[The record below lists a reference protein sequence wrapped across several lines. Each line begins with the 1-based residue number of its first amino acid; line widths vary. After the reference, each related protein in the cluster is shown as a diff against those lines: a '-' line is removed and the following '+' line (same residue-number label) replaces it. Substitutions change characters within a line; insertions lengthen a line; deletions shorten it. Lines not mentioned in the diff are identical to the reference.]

1 VLSWPIRYREPNGQ
15 LHSSCFLGYGVTC
28 AYMLS
33 AFFLVGFFKDAD
45 SHVAPPPYPGTA
57 VSASDET
64 LICRMVWDDESI
76 AATLTALE
84 GGGIRVRLGRLWH
97 GTASIPVTLHKT
109 TSTRWLTDLFLGLGP
124 CLRGCCTSGGELLF
138 GEAGLSVEP
147 PQERIA
153 RVGLNGRSL
162 FSKRPLSRQIAGR
175 SSYP

>member
-1 VLSWPIRYREPNGQ
+1 MPSEVLGLPAVVLSWPIRYREPNGQ
-15 LHSSCFLGYGVTC
+15 LHSSCFLGYGVTG

-33 AFFLVGFFKDAD
+33 AFFLVGFFI
-45 SHVAPPPYPGTA
+45 G
-57 VSASDET
+57 ASDET

>member
-1 VLSWPIRYREPNGQ
+1 MTLGFP
-15 LHSSCFLGYGVTC
+15 SSLGHG
-28 AYMLS
+28 
-33 AFFLVGFFKDAD
+33 FGFFKDAD
-45 SHVAPPPYPGTA
+45 SHVAPPSDLGTA
-57 VSASDET
+57 VGAGDKT
-64 LICRMVWDDESI
+64 VICRMVWDDESI
-76 AATLTALE
+76 AATLTAPE
-84 GGGIRVRLGRLWH
+84 GGVVRVRLGRLWH

-162 FSKRPLSRQIAGR
+162 FSKRHLSRRIAKARAHRREGTNHC
-175 SSYP
+175 

>member
-1 VLSWPIRYREPNGQ
+1 CQQSCSHGQ
-15 LHSSCFLGYGVTC
+15 YDTARRMASSTQVAFLGYGVTC

-33 AFFLVGFFKDAD
+33 AFFLVGCFKDAD

-109 TSTRWLTDLFLGLGP
+109 TSTRWLTGLFLGLGLP
-124 CLRGCCTSGGELLF
+124 QGVLHLWWGTALRRGGPV
-138 GEAGLSVEP
+138 S
-147 PQERIA
+147 RTTA
-153 RVGLNGRSL
+153 REDC
-162 FSKRPLSRQIAGR
+162 AGR
-175 SSYP
+175 AERKKSILKTAFVKA

>member
-1 VLSWPIRYREPNGQ
+1 
-15 LHSSCFLGYGVTC
+15 
-28 AYMLS
+28 MLS

-57 VSASDET
+57 VGASDET